1 MNEIKDFQQTHQDS
15 ASNPTNADEPLK
27 QETSSKETISNM
39 MNAIK
44 NKNIHFELTEDEK
57 EDGYFNVTN
66 NKCRFGNCDGT
77 GFIYTKVNKRW
88 KTSECKCRQELI
100 LNRKLYNAQIEPEF
114 FDSSLT
120 KLSDIDDYLTL
131 YRLQPR
137 EHPVPLE
144 DVIQQLKLN
153 IKTRKKP
160 ANVGSWKEL
169 PEEYHADT
177 YIDMYYSRVQQ
188 RKASEFFTGYINSIF
203 KRIENNQKT
212 INLLLFGEPGA
223 AKSYTSSAIAKTFL
237 KKGKTAFY
245 VRMKKLID
253 NPKILEESIQTIKD
267 SEICIFDEL
276 GGEYHKETKW
286 ALKQIQDIIKMRQ
299 EQNLP
304 TIVITNL
311 YPHELHT
318 LYKQK
323 VMSIFNGKFLPIHM
337 VNSVDLRIHFQLN
350 DIAGEDFL
358 L

>member
-1 MNEIKDFQQTHQDS
+1 MNKIKNFQQSHQDS
-15 ASNPTNADEPLK
+15 SSNSAPTDEPLI
-27 QETSSKETISNM
+27 QEINSKETIDNM
-39 MNAIK
+39 MHAIK
-44 NKNIHFELTEDEK
+44 NKKIHFELTVDEK

-66 NKCRFGNCDGT
+66 NTCRFGNCDGT
-77 GFIYTKVNKRW
+77 GFIYTKINKRW

-100 LNRKLYNAQIEPEF
+100 LQRKLYNAQIEPEF
-114 FDSSLT
+114 FDASLT
-120 KLSDIDDYLTL
+120 KLNEIDDYLTL

-137 EHPVPLE
+137 EKPIPLE
-144 DVIQQLKLN
+144 DVLNQQKLN
-153 IKTRKKP
+153 VKTRKKSTLTD
-160 ANVGSWKEL
+160 SWKEL
-169 PEEYHADT
+169 PEEHQAHT
-177 YIDMYYSRVQQ
+177 FINMYYSRIQQ

-203 KRIENNQKT
+203 KRMENNQKT

-223 AKSYTSSAIAKTFL
+223 AKSYTSSAIAKIFL
-237 KKGKTAFY
+237 EKGKTAFY
-245 VRMKKLID
+245 VRIKKLID
-253 NPKILEESIQTIKD
+253 NPKTLEESIQTIKD
-267 SEICIFDEL
+267 SQICIFDEL

-286 ALKQIQDIIKMRQ
+286 ALKQIQDIIKLRQ